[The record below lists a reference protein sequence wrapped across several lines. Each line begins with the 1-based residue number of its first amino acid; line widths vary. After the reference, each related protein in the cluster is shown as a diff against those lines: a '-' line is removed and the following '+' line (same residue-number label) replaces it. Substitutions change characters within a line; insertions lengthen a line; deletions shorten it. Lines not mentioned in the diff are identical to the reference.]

1 MIASMLKLDKSQAEH
16 QTRQMLVTSMQNI
29 SKRQPVGSM
38 QDNEKPVNTEQVRIP
53 PLMTLADPVSLS
65 VALHRLQALQN

>member
-38 QDNEKPVNTEQVRIP
+38 QDNEKPVNTEQVRIH
-53 PLMTLADPVSLS
+53 PLMTLSDPVSLS

>member
-38 QDNEKPVNTEQVRIP
+38 QDNEKPVNTEQVRIH
-53 PLMTLADPVSLS
+53 PLMTLSDPVSLS
-65 VALHRLQALQN
+65 IALHRLQALQN